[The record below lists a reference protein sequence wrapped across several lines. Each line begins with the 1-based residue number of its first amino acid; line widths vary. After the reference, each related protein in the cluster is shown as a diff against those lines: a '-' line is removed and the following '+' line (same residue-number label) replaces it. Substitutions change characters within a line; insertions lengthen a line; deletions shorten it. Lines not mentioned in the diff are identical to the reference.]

1 MSILIAS
8 SGVLGGY
15 AASSGWNIVGGDL
28 TLTVI
33 TQPAVPSAP
42 AVTGGDLT
50 LTVTG

>member
-1 MSILIAS
+1 MSILIAA

-15 AASSGWNIVGGDL
+15 VSPAAWNIVGGDL

-33 TQPAVPSAP
+33 SQPAVPSAP
-42 AVTGGDLT
+42 AITGGDFT

>member
-1 MSILIAS
+1 MSILIAA

-15 AASSGWNIVGGDL
+15 VSPAAWNIVGGPT

-42 AVTGGDLT
+42 AITGTNLT